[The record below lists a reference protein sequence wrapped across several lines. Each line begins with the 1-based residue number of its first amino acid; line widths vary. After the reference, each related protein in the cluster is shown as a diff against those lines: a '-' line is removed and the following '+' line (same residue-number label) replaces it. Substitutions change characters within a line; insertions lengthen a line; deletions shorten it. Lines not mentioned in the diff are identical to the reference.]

1 MTNDL
6 LLYMFLIRRMEQK
19 SPLWRRDRRK
29 RTTKRTKKNRELPKR
44 KKMGTKKRRVPSPE
58 KKRYFREDADNL
70 NLSVFLAFTQA
81 KSDRICALT
90 CSWKMLWCLLFQ
102 AKGAKGKKTQGPVH
116 ITAGSE
122 PIPIEEKED
131 DELDQE
137 TFSIVSF
144 SCEQITFLHLFFE
157 CPRTK
162 HCINHRLCVCSVR
175 NAWGL
180 WKRP

>member
-44 KKMGTKKRRVPSPE
+44 KKMGTKIRRVPSPE
-58 KKRYFREDADNL
+58 KKRYFRDADNL
-70 NLSVFLAFTQA
+70 NLSAFLTFTQA
-81 KSDRICALT
+81 KLYRICAIT
-90 CSWKMLWCLLFQ
+90 CSWRIFWCLLFQ

-144 SCEQITFLHLFFE
+144 FISSCEQNTFMYLFFE
-157 CPRTK
+157 CPKTK
-162 HCINHRLCVCSVR
+162 HCINHCVCVC
-175 NAWGL
+175 L
-180 WKRP
+180 